1 MTRETDSVPG
11 LSLRIV
17 KCIRIVLCEILRYAQ
32 NDKFVQTRRGGCHHP
47 PEQIRKFAQTNGEGK
62 PPPYRES
69 NIHCTNLKADSREGS
84 PYTNS
89 KQNGFQPI
97 LFSVTYERSY
107 RL

>member
-47 PEQIRKFAQTNGEGK
+47 PEQIRKFAQPNGGGK

-69 NIHCTNLKADSREGS
+69 NIHCIDLKSGQPRGLSLHKQQTKRLSADS
-84 PYTNS
+84 
-89 KQNGFQPI
+89 I
-97 LFSVTYERSY
+97 FSN
-107 RL
+107 L